1 MLAGSC
7 PLPAALGQ
15 PDSGKSTACKLA
27 LAATGGWRNNF
38 FASVSEKVVGKVA
51 SQTTMGF
58 VVDDPSKPKDV
69 GEAAKIFFND
79 GTNINCHGDWS
90 PKCCPLFSINNH
102 VIDWLSKPDRER
114 LLSRIIFVP
123 FENIQRCITQEQS
136 ALWQQIFDHLLSK
149 VS

>member
-1 MLAGSC
+1 
-7 PLPAALGQ
+7 
-15 PDSGKSTACKLA
+15 
-27 LAATGGWRNNF
+27 
-38 FASVSEKVVGKVA
+38 
-51 SQTTMGF
+51 MGF

-114 LLSRIIFVP
+114 YNNVCGEIMGMHTWEFFFPPPIDQCMSRNATTSRLCKTLLLGYIPVAIKLAMYV
-123 FENIQRCITQEQS
+123 TM
-136 ALWQQIFDHLLSK
+136 
-149 VS
+149 VYM